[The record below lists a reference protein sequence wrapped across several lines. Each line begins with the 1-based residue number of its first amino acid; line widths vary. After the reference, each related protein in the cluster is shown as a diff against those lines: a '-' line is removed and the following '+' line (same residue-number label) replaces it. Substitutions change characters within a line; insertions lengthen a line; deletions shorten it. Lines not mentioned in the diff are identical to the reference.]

1 MKHVQ
6 NYTKINGC
14 MVVIGQDGLAYV
26 SIDNKLYI
34 FESEDAA
41 REYLM
46 EGKET
51 DECK

>member
-6 NYTKINGC
+6 NYIKINGHV
-14 MVVIGQDGLAYV
+14 VVIGNDGLAYA

-41 REYLM
+41 RDYLM
-46 EGKET
+46 EGTKE
-51 DECK
+51 DEC

>member
-6 NYTKINGC
+6 NYLKINGTI
-14 MVVIGQDGLAYV
+14 VVIGADGLAYAQ
-26 SIDNKLYI
+26 INNRLYI